1 MREERGLWLT
11 GGLLQARDES
21 VTVVAAVVEASRAKR
36 RELRGEASGWRE
48 TRGESERES

>member
-36 RELRGEASGWRE
+36 RELRGEA
-48 TRGESERES
+48 